1 MHTSLGLRRDV
12 EGDSFPIAIR
22 EGAFNDL
29 ARGIGVVR
37 RRTAQK
43 GGRDFLGA
51 LVERKTCCLRK
62 LGGSRAGEVRFGRF
76 LRNPNVTKEEMLR
89 ATAGATGARVAGRQV
104 LVIQDTSE
112 LNFSGHVLSK
122 QGFGTVGNGVDIG
135 FFIHPQLVV
144 DALTGGIIGL
154 AGASV
159 INRLEGAKPN
169 RHKRK
174 ADDKESRRWLQGART
189 AGEALAQ
196 AAEITVVADRE
207 SDIYDEFARRPA
219 NVHLLTR
226 LAQDRALANGG
237 RLFAFA
243 AALPEKLRYEI
254 EVPPKGGR
262 PARKAVVSL
271 SFGKAE
277 VARPANGA
285 DKTLAQS
292 VSLNIIDVREIDPPA
307 RETPV
312 RWLLATTHEV
322 ESVEDARRMVFW
334 YRRRWLIEQL
344 FRTLKSQC
352 LRLEDSQIIE
362 VEPLAKL
369 TVAAMVAA
377 ARVLQLVQA
386 RDGATE
392 QRLCD
397 AFEPADEPLIETLVG
412 KLEGRTQKQKN
423 PHAKG
428 TLARAA
434 WVIGRLGGW
443 SGYIGGGYRPP
454 GPKTMY
460 DGLVQYDAIRRGWA
474 MAKDV

>member
-1 MHTSLGLRRDV
+1 MHTSSVLRGFAG
-12 EGDSFPIAIR
+12 GDSFSITNRIGVGDVV
-22 EGAFNDL
+22 E
-29 ARGIGVVR
+29 RGIGVVR
-37 RRTAQK
+37 GRTAQK
-43 GGRDFLGA
+43 RGRDFLAA
-51 LVERKTCCLRK
+51 LVEKKSCCLRK
-62 LGGSRAGEVRFGRF
+62 LGGCRAGEVRFGRF
-76 LRNPNVTKEEMLR
+76 LRNDRVTKEEMLST
-89 ATAGATGARVAGRQV
+89 TAAATGARVAGRKV

-112 LNFSGHVLSK
+112 LNFSSHALSK

-135 FFIHPQLVV
+135 FFIHPQLVA

-159 INRLEGAKPN
+159 INRLAGAATD
-169 RHKRK
+169 RRKRK
-174 ADDKESRRWLQGART
+174 ADDKASRRWLTGAQT
-189 AGEALAQ
+189 ASEVVAQ

-226 LAQDRALANGG
+226 LAQDRALIGGG
-237 RLFAFA
+237 RLFSFA
-243 AALPEKLRYEI
+243 AALPERMRYEI
-254 EVPPKGGR
+254 EVSAKGAR
-262 PARKAVVSL
+262 PARKAIVSL
-271 SFGKAE
+271 SFGEAA
-277 VARPANGA
+277 VARPVNGA
-285 DKTLAQS
+285 DKTLARS
-292 VSLNIIDVREIDPPA
+292 VSLNIVDVREIDPPA
-307 RETPV
+307 GAPPV
-312 RWLLATTHEV
+312 RWLLATTHAV
-322 ESVEDARRMVFW
+322 ETVEDARRMVFW
-334 YRRRWLIEQL
+334 YRRRWLIEQF

-369 TVAAMVAA
+369 TVAAMIAA

-386 RDGATE
+386 RDGATGQMLGE
-392 QRLCD
+392 
-397 AFEPADEPLIETLVG
+397 AFEEADEPLIEALAT
-412 KLEGRTQKQKN
+412 KLEGKTQKQKN

-443 SGYIGGGYRPP
+443 SGYVGGGYKPP

-474 MAKDV
+474 IAKNV

>member
-1 MHTSLGLRRDV
+1 
-12 EGDSFPIAIR
+12 
-22 EGAFNDL
+22 L
-29 ARGIGVVR
+29 ARRIGGVR

-43 GGRDFLGA
+43 GGRDFLCA
-51 LVERKTCCLRK
+51 LVEKKSCCLRK

-76 LRNPNVTKEEMLR
+76 LRNPSVTKEEMLR
-89 ATAGATGARVAGRQV
+89 TTASATGARVAGRQV

-112 LNFSGHVLSK
+112 LNFSGHALSK

-159 INRLEGAKPN
+159 INRLEGATTD
-169 RHKRK
+169 RRKRT
-174 ADDKESRRWLQGART
+174 AEDKESRRWLSGAQT
-189 AGEALAQ
+189 AGEVLAQ

-226 LAQDRALANGG
+226 LAQDRALVDGG

-254 EVPPKGGR
+254 EVPAKGAR

-271 SFGKAE
+271 SFGKAV

-285 DKTLAQS
+285 DKTLAKS
-292 VSLNIIDVREIDPPA
+292 VALNIVDVREIDPPA
-307 RETPV
+307 GETPV
-312 RWLLATTHEV
+312 RWLLATTHAID
-322 ESVEDARRMVFW
+322 SVEDARRMVFW

-352 LRLEDSQIIE
+352 LRIEDSQILK

-369 TVAAMVAA
+369 AVAAMIAA
-377 ARVLQLVQA
+377 ARVLALVQA
-386 RDGATE
+386 RDGATG
-392 QRLCD
+392 QMLGD
-397 AFEPADEPLIETLVG
+397 AFEAADEPLIETLAT
-412 KLEGRTQKQKN
+412 KLEGKTEKQKN
-423 PHAKG
+423 PHPKG

-443 SGYIGGGYRPP
+443 SGYVGGGYKPP

-460 DGLVQYDAIRRGWA
+460 DGLVQYDAIRRGWG